1 MTLHKMNLSEP
12 HFTNVVSGAKI
23 YEIRIHDSKRR
34 KIFLDDYIVFTNSDN
49 SQQISCKVVEIILDD
64 SFKTIIEFCK
74 LENVLPNIDSLE
86 EAVKLYENIQHQELA
101 DKGIATYKDAARHFG
116 IVAFKLERV

>member
-1 MTLHKMNLSEP
+1 MTSHKMNLSEP

-34 KIFLDDYIVFTNSDN
+34 KIFLDDYIVFTNSES
-49 SQQISCKVVEIILDD
+49 SQQVKCKVVEIILDD
-64 SFKTIIEFCK
+64 SFKKIIEFCK
-74 LENVLPNIDSLE
+74 LENVLPNIGSLE
-86 EAVKLYENIQHQELA
+86 EAIKLYENIPHQELA
-101 DKGIATYKDAARHFG
+101 DKGIITYKDAARHFG